1 MKKIFFIVL
10 IFASSFVEGQ
20 SIDTNN
26 TISAGIRLKKYTG
39 FYWVNGVSGE
49 FHSYKLLN
57 NKLHLGL
64 NIATSNLGTAFNSNA
79 LSTWETEIS
88 GIYYF
93 RSSKKLNP
101 IARVNVGIASVL
113 LDNVYSSIPSRSFIA
128 SLETGLKYSINSF
141 SIRLFG
147 GYNFFSGN
155 GITGLGTIYPIYGGI
170 GIMKSFK

>member
-1 MKKIFFIVL
+1 MKKLFYIIL
-10 IFASSFVEGQ
+10 IFVSSFVEGQ
-20 SIDTNN
+20 SIDTNHS
-26 TISAGIRLKKYTG
+26 ISAGIRLKKYTG
-39 FYWVNGVSGE
+39 FYWVNGISGE
-49 FHSYKLLN
+49 FHSTKLLN

-88 GIYYF
+88 TIYFF

-101 IARVNVGIASVL
+101 IARFNLGFASVQI
-113 LDNVYSSIPSRSFIA
+113 DDKYSSIPSRSFIA
-128 SLETGLKYSINSF
+128 SIETGVNYSINSYSTRMF
-141 SIRLFG
+141 V
-147 GYNFFSGN
+147 GYNLLSGN